1 MPTLKSAP
9 LILRNHTMKKFLF
22 YLLRQ
27 RVIFL
32 LLTLLLLGSCHKEY
46 DSTPDRRDYSDLQR
60 NPNTP

>member
-1 MPTLKSAP
+1 
-9 LILRNHTMKKFLF
+9 MKKILF

-27 RVIFL
+27 RVIIL

-60 NPNTP
+60 NPSTP